1 MLSLPKWQRLWKKE
15 ITINRQFRNA
25 SASLVPTGANRIYLY
40 FLAQHHGLPTRLL
53 DWTQNPL
60 AALFFSVST
69 FPEEDGVMFIF
80 NARDLGEPV
89 DMRDERVEH
98 TTAAVFGDGP
108 IAIPPTILALTPDLF
123 AGRMLQ
129 QNACFTLHTPPQE
142 LNRSS
147 EFEFKILELPNLKTY
162 TIPKAR
168 KSELLV
174 ALRRLGV
181 TEATLFPD
189 LDHVARELRAAW
201 KV

>member
-1 MLSLPKWQRLWKKE
+1 
-15 ITINRQFRNA
+15 
-25 SASLVPTGANRIYLY
+25 
-40 FLAQHHGLPTRLL
+40 
-53 DWTQNPL
+53 
-60 AALFFSVST
+60 
-69 FPEEDGVMFIF
+69 MFIF
-80 NARDLGEPV
+80 NARDLGDPV

-98 TTAAVFGDGP
+98 TTAAVFGDCP
-108 IAIPPTILALTPDLF
+108 LAIPPTILALTPDLF

-142 LNRSS
+142 LNRLRNLNSK
-147 EFEFKILELPNLKTY
+147 FELPNLKTY

-189 LDHVARELRAAW
+189 LYYVARELRAAW